1 MRVGTGSRKR
11 LDHRALQGMVR
22 MARLVPPARRM
33 EPISEPPPDH
43 PPIAPPMT
51 PQTPPSDRR
60 GAPRPYRSRTSGPTE
75 RLRSRARELGPGL
88 ITGAA
93 DDDPS
98 GIATYSQAGAAFGYG
113 TLWVALIT
121 LPLMAS
127 VQLMCARI
135 GIVARSGLATVLR
148 EHYPRWLL
156 WLACGMLLFGN
167 TVNIAADLAGMAAAA
182 SLLTG
187 IRSIWFVPASAILI
201 LGLLVFASY
210 ERMTRVLKWL
220 TLALFSYVLAGF
232 LAHPDWSAVV
242 SGTLIPRIAWSRD
255 YLLTFVAILGTTISP
270 YLFFWQAAQNAEHD
284 AFWRQRL
291 IGRPQRALQRELRA
305 AKRDVNAGMIF
316 SNAIMYFIILT
327 AAATLHRA
335 GITDVQ
341 TADQAAEALRPLAGS
356 GAALLFTAGLVGTGM
371 LGIPVLAGSAA
382 YAIAEAAAW
391 RAGLDE
397 KVHTA
402 RQFYG
407 VITVAMLAGMVVS
420 FAHVNAIRLLIWSA
434 VINGLLAPPLIMIIL
449 VVCNNERVM
458 GTHRNG
464 RGLNLLGALSAL
476 LMTGAAIALVLAS
489 LLS

>member
-1 MRVGTGSRKR
+1 
-11 LDHRALQGMVR
+11 
-22 MARLVPPARRM
+22 M
-33 EPISEPPPDH
+33 EPISEPPADDL
-43 PPIAPPMT
+43 PIAPPMS
-51 PQTPPSDRR
+51 PQPTPSDRR
-60 GAPRPYRSRTSGPTE
+60 GAPRPYRPRADTRRE
-75 RLRSRARELGPGL
+75 RVRSRARELGPGL

-113 TLWVALIT
+113 TLWIALIT

-148 EHYPRWLL
+148 EHYPRSLL
-156 WLACGMLLFGN
+156 WLACAMLLFGN

-187 IRSIWFVPASAILI
+187 IRATWFIPASAVLI

-232 LAHPDWSAVV
+232 LAHPDWSAVL
-242 SGTLIPRIAWSRD
+242 SGTLIPRIGRSREF
-255 YLLTFVAILGTTISP
+255 LLTFVAILGTTISP

-291 IGRPQRALQRELRA
+291 IGRPQRAVQRELRTA
-305 AKRDVNAGMIF
+305 TRDVNAGMLF

-327 AAATLHRA
+327 AAATLNGA

-341 TADQAAEALRPLAGS
+341 TADQAAAALRPLAGR

-382 YAIAEAAAW
+382 YAVAEAAAW

-407 VITVAMLAGMVVS
+407 VIAVAMIAGMALS

-434 VINGLLAPPLIMIIL
+434 VINGLLAPPLILIIL
-449 VVCNNERVM
+449 VVCNNEKVM
-458 GTHRNG
+458 GVHRNG
-464 RGLNLLGALSAL
+464 RGLNLLGGLSAL
-476 LMTGAAIALVLAS
+476 LMSGAAIALVVSS
-489 LLS
+489 LVG